1 VEATPSRKL
10 AVILHADI
18 VGSTTLVQ
26 MNETLA
32 HERMRDAFNRFSEII
47 KSYNGIAH
55 EIRGDALV
63 AEFARAS
70 DAVSA
75 AATFQAAN
83 SVHGSRLDDNILP
96 LVRVG
101 IAIGEVVIADNTV
114 TGEGVVLAQRIEQL
128 AEQEGICIQGAAR
141 ETIPRRLPFDY
152 ASLGECQLKGF
163 EEPVKVYK
171 LQLQSGKVIPEPE
184 NQNTKSV
191 SVTELPDKPSIAVLP
206 FTNMSGDSEQ
216 EYFSDGITEDIITA
230 LSRMPWFFVIA
241 RNSTFTYKG
250 HAVDIKKVA
259 SELAV
264 QYILEGSVRKAGGRV
279 RITAQLIDALTG
291 KHIWAERYDRE
302 LADVFTVQDE
312 VVESIVGEVAPEFLS
327 AEARRARHAD
337 PDALN
342 AWDLVMR
349 GRWHMWK
356 LGRQDLARARVF
368 FEQAIGIVSSGEF
381 GASDLALTHL
391 LEAYYNW
398 TKSRSESMQTALK
411 FAEQAVIADDHNAWA
426 HTILGLARL
435 FASHWD
441 EIIPPLD
448 HAIALY
454 PNFAPALGAKGMA
467 LACLD
472 EADEAIE
479 FHERAVRLSPHDSLN
494 PLWLI
499 GAFWAFWSDEQ
510 YQDAILIA
518 KKIVRLAPDN
528 PTGRRQLAA
537 SYVATE
543 QMDKAKLALADYL
556 QLEPKHTAAD
566 IRVPSK
572 NPEPL
577 QRFVDALRSAGL
589 PE

>member
-1 VEATPSRKL
+1 VEVTPSRKL

-18 VGSTTLVQ
+18 VGSTALVQ

-32 HERMRDAFNRFSEII
+32 HQRIRDAFNRLAKTIDR
-47 KSYNGIAH
+47 YNGIAH

-63 AEFARAS
+63 AEFSRAS

-83 SVHGSRLDDNILP
+83 SVHASMFGDNILP
-96 LVRVG
+96 LIRVG

-152 ASLGECQLKGF
+152 ESLGECELKGF
-163 EEPVKVYK
+163 EEPVRVYK
-171 LQLQSGKVIPEPE
+171 LQIKPGSVIPEPE
-184 NQNTKSV
+184 NQIKKSD
-191 SVTELPDKPSIAVLP
+191 SAAELLDKPSIAVLP
-206 FTNMSGDSEQ
+206 FTNMSGDKEQ

-241 RNSTFTYKG
+241 RNSTFVYKD
-250 HAVDIKKVA
+250 HAVDIKQVA
-259 SELAV
+259 TELAV
-264 QYILEGSVRKAGGRV
+264 QYVLEGSVRKAGNRV
-279 RITAQLIDALTG
+279 RITAQLIDALTN
-291 KHIWAERYDRE
+291 KHVWAGRYDRE
-302 LADVFTVQDE
+302 LADVFAVQDE

-327 AEARRARHAD
+327 AEAKRARHVD
-337 PDALN
+337 PAALN

-356 LGRQDLARARVF
+356 LGRQDLARARDF
-368 FEQAIGIVSSGEF
+368 FEQAIGIVASGEF

-391 LEAYYNW
+391 LEGYYNW
-398 TKSRSESMQTALK
+398 TQSRPESMQAMLK
-411 FAEQAVIADDHNAWA
+411 FAEQAVMADDHDAWA
-426 HTILGLARL
+426 HTILGLAKL
-435 FASHWD
+435 FAHQWD
-441 EIIPPLD
+441 EIMPPLD

-454 PNFAPALGAKGMA
+454 PNFAPALGVKGMA

-472 EADEAIE
+472 EADAAIE
-479 FHERAVRLSPHDSLN
+479 CYETAARLSPHDSLI

-499 GAFWAFWSDEQ
+499 GVFWASWSEAR
-510 YQDAILIA
+510 YQDALVTA
-518 KKIVRLAPDN
+518 QKTVRLAPDN
-528 PTGRRQLAA
+528 PTGRRQLVA

-556 QLEPKHTAAD
+556 EIEPDHTVAD
-566 IRVPSK
+566 IRVPSR

>member
-1 VEATPSRKL
+1 MEVTPSRKL
-10 AVILHADI
+10 VIILHADI
-18 VGSTTLVQ
+18 VGSTALVQ
-26 MNETLA
+26 LNETLA
-32 HERMRDAFNRFSEII
+32 HERIRDAFNRFSKII
-47 KSYNGIAH
+47 NRYNGIAH

-83 SVHGSRLDDNILP
+83 AVHGSTLVDNILP

-128 AEQEGICIQGAAR
+128 AGQGGICIQGAAR

-152 ASLGECQLKGF
+152 QSLGECELKGF
-163 EEPVKVYK
+163 EEPVRVYR
-171 LQLQSGKVIPEPE
+171 LQTILDSVIPEPE
-184 NQNTKSV
+184 NLIITNAAA
-191 SVTELPDKPSIAVLP
+191 TELPDKPSIAVLP
-206 FTNMSGDSEQ
+206 FTNMSGDPEQ

-241 RNSTFTYKG
+241 RNSTFVYKSR
-250 HAVDIKKVA
+250 AVDIKKVA
-259 SELAV
+259 TELAV
-264 QYILEGSVRKAGGRV
+264 QYVLEGSVRKAGNRV
-279 RITAQLIDALTG
+279 RITAQLIDATTS
-291 KHIWAERYDRE
+291 KHIWAGRYDRE
-302 LADVFTVQDE
+302 LADVFAVQDE
-312 VVESIVGEVAPEFLS
+312 VVENIVGEVAPEFLS
-327 AEARRARHAD
+327 AEARRAHHTD
-337 PDALN
+337 PQALN

-356 LGRQDLARARVF
+356 LGRVDLARAREF
-368 FEQAIGIVSSGEF
+368 FEQATRIVASGEF

-391 LEAYYNW
+391 LEAYYSW
-398 TKSRSESMQTALK
+398 TKSRSESMQAALK
-411 FAEQAVIADDHNAWA
+411 FAEQAVAANDHDAWA
-426 HTILGLARL
+426 HTILGLAKL
-435 FASHWD
+435 FAGQWD

-454 PNFAPALGAKGMA
+454 PNFAPALGAKSMA

-472 EADEAIE
+472 EADEANE
-479 FHERAVRLSPHDSLN
+479 CYARAVRLSPHDSLI

-499 GAFWAFWSDEQ
+499 GAFWASWSEAN

-518 KKIVRLAPDN
+518 KKTVRLAPDN

-556 QLEPKHTAAD
+556 QLEPNHTVAD
-566 IRVPSK
+566 IRVPSR